1 MKYKIKL
8 KGSSVALIACGFLLA
23 LLGVLM
29 VGNALPQDHPSN
41 MMSYAIVGT
50 IMTCIGLVV
59 MILFL
64 CTVEWDYLK
73 ITDFDKQWEDE
84 INKRVNEKLSKI
96 SRELNKTIE

>member
-8 KGSSVALIACGFLLA
+8 KGSSVAMIVCGFIMT

-29 VGNALPQDHPSN
+29 VGNALPQDYPSN
-41 MMSYAIVGT
+41 MMPYAIEGT
-50 IMTCIGLVV
+50 IMTCIGLIAT
-59 MILFL
+59 ILFL

-84 INKRVNEKLSKI
+84 INKRVNERLSKI
-96 SRELNKTIE
+96 SRELNKIIE